1 MLLAIMA
8 LMAFQWYWI
17 KNAITVKNEEFDR
30 KVMDVMKETSQK
42 LEKQEVI
49 YLAKQRMANDEK
61 NRLVSISKKNRNLE
75 KPNWKY
81 RQQKPKVED
90 YVTLPDTLSYNIA
103 INKDDANSVYTI
115 DYDHTISSKSDGITG
130 GLMLVPEA
138 ESEFRKGY
146 INEEYKSFEIF
157 KNHSSDLAKKQN
169 KIKELV
175 RIMNNETDLTS
186 FSNVN
191 DGYNWMLLPEDL
203 ETKSNFVMP
212 KILNQLKQNTKKQN
226 IEKPNNNQE
235 KANLVKEVFKD
246 FIMGKRNIYERVGHL
261 MLDTLLKK
269 EFKNNGVNIGF
280 EYGVKDNEN
289 MVFSSFR
296 KNQEHIKQAY
306 KVKLFPHDTF
316 PQEQYLQVYFPEK
329 DNYILGNIW
338 SVLGTSFL
346 MIIMFGGI
354 FYYSVNTML
363 NQKKLSNIKNDF
375 INNMTHEL
383 KTPVSTIG
391 LALEVIRDKD
401 ITKTPEKTERY
412 LSIIAEENQRLGTQV
427 EKVLQIAQLEKGD
440 VKLQFEVLNVNKVLQ
455 QVVKNLS
462 VQAEQLNAKITVDFE
477 NENLR
482 TSADK
487 VHLTNIFYNLLDNA
501 IKYSKENPIINITTE
516 TIEDQIF
523 IKIKDQG
530 IGIPKDQLSK
540 VFDKFYRVPKGNL
553 HDVKG
558 FGLGLSYVKSMLALH
573 LGKISVNSKI
583 NEGSEFIVQLPTA

>member
-1 MLLAIMA
+1 MA